1 MQLLSLHVDD
11 ASDSPG
17 FFEGLFPWTVSEAY
31 PCMSSTCHMPCAYT
45 HPIGHVHLV
54 QRISTLDN
62 IEGQGD
68 RWSGDLGHGTTNE
81 RRRHL
86 TAIRELA
93 R

>member
-1 MQLLSLHVDD
+1 MGSLGGLPVNVEHV
-11 ASDSPG
+11 PQ
-17 FFEGLFPWTVSEAY
+17 
-31 PCMSSTCHMPCAYT
+31 PCAYT

-54 QRISTLDN
+54 QRISTLD

>member
-1 MQLLSLHVDD
+1 MDSLGGLPVNVEHVPHAVCIHAPDR
-11 ASDSPG
+11 ARP
-17 FFEGLFPWTVSEAY
+17 PRA
-31 PCMSSTCHMPCAYT
+31 
-45 HPIGHVHLV
+45 
-54 QRISTLDN
+54 ISTLD
-62 IEGQGD
+62 IEGRGD